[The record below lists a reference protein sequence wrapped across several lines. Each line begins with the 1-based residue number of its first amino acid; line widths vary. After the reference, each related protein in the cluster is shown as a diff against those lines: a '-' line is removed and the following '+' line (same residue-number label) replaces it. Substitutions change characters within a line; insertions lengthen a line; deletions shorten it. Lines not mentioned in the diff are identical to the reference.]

1 MKNVIE
7 ILEERGLVEAMT
19 GPELKAAAAKP
30 LRFYV
35 GFDPT
40 AESLHVGNLVGI
52 MVMGWF
58 QKCGHTPF
66 ALVGGATG
74 LIGDPSGKSH
84 ERPLLTPEQVE
95 INLAGIRRD
104 IEKVLEPGAIYVN
117 NYDWFKGIGLI
128 EFLRDVGKH
137 FRLGPMLG
145 KEMVR
150 TRLQSD
156 EGLSYT
162 EFSYQ
167 MLQGYDFLHLFET
180 EGVTLQV
187 GGSDQWGNITAGTEL
202 VRKKTGTSV
211 HGLTFPLLTR
221 SDGKKFGKSEG
232 GAIWLSAEKLSPYDF
247 YQYLYR
253 VADVDVCKMM
263 RMLTFLP
270 MDEIRDW
277 ERQLAAGE
285 CEPHAAQKRLAAS
298 VTELVH
304 GDVGLTLALQTTA
317 SMAPGAAET
326 ELSIEALASAVGLT
340 LPRGEVVDQLLLDL
354 FVATG
359 LCASK
364 GEARRLIRNGGA
376 RLNNAK
382 MTDENR
388 ILAVSDLIDNELL
401 LLAAGK
407 KKKLVIRLN

>member
-1 MKNVIE
+1 MENVIK

-19 GPELKAAAAKP
+19 GPELKEAVEKP
-30 LRFYV
+30 IRFYL

-52 MVMGWF
+52 MVMAWF
-58 QKCGHTPF
+58 QRCGHEPV

-95 INLAGIRRD
+95 INLAGIRAD
-104 IEKVLEPGAIYVN
+104 IEKVLEPGAIFVN
-117 NYDWFKGIGLI
+117 NYDWYKGIGLI
-128 EFLRDVGKH
+128 EFLRDVGKM

-150 TRLQSD
+150 TRLQSE
-156 EGLSYT
+156 EGLSFT
-162 EFSYQ
+162 EFTYQ

-180 EGVTLQV
+180 EGVVLQL

-202 VRKKTGTSV
+202 VRKKTGKSV
-211 HGLTFPLLTR
+211 HGFTFPLLTR

-232 GAIWLSAEKLSPYDF
+232 GAVWLSKAKLSPYEF

-253 VADVDVCKMM
+253 VADADVCRMM

-277 ERQLAAGE
+277 EAQLASGG
-285 CEPHAAQKRLAAS
+285 CEPHAAQKRLAAA
-298 VTELVH
+298 VTEIVH
-304 GDVGLTLALQTTA
+304 GAHGLAEAQQTTA
-317 SMAPGAAET
+317 SMAPGAET
-326 ELSIEALASAVGLT
+326 ELSVEALRTVVGLT
-340 LPRGEVVDQLLLDL
+340 LPKGEVIDCSLLDL
-354 FVATG
+354 FVTAG

-382 MTDENR
+382 VADESR
-388 ILAVSDLIDNELL
+388 MVVSSDLIEGELL

-407 KKKLVIRLN
+407 KKKLVIRAS

>member
-1 MKNVIE
+1 MENVIK

-19 GPELKAAAAKP
+19 GPELKEAADKP
-30 LRFYV
+30 LRFYL

-40 AESLHVGNLVGI
+40 ADSLHVGNLVGI
-52 MVMGWF
+52 MVMAWF
-58 QKCGHTPF
+58 QRCGHEPV

-95 INLAGIRRD
+95 INLAGIRAD
-104 IEKVLEPGAIYVN
+104 IEKVLEPGAIFVN
-117 NYDWFKGIGLI
+117 NYDWYKGISLI
-128 EFLRDVGKH
+128 DFLRDVGKM

-180 EGVTLQV
+180 EGVVLQL
-187 GGSDQWGNITAGTEL
+187 GGSDQWGNITAGTDL
-202 VRKKTGTSV
+202 VRKKTGKSV
-211 HGLTFPLLTR
+211 HGFTFPLLTR

-232 GAIWLSAEKLSPYDF
+232 GAVWLSKEKLSPYEF

-253 VADVDVCKMM
+253 VADADVCKMM

-277 ERQLAAGE
+277 EAQLASGKY
-285 CEPHAAQKRLAAS
+285 EPHAAQKRLAAS
-298 VTELVH
+298 VTEIVH
-304 GDVGLTLALQTTA
+304 GAHGLVEAQQMTA
-317 SMAPGAAET
+317 SMAPGAET
-326 ELSIEALASAVGLT
+326 ELSAESLRAVVGLT
-340 LPRGEVVDQLLLDL
+340 LPKGEVVGVSILDL
-354 FVATG
+354 FVTAG
-359 LCASK
+359 LCTSK

-376 RLNNAK
+376 RINNEKVA
-382 MTDENR
+382 DEGR
-388 ILAVSDLIDNELL
+388 TIASGDLIEDELL

-407 KKKLVIRLN
+407 KKKLVIRAS